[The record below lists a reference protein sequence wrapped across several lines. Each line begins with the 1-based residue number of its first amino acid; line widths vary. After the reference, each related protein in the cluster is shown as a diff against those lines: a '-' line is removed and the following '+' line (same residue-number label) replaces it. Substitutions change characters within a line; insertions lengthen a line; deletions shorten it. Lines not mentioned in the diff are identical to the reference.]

1 MTGGGRA
8 QRWLGGAATLATF
21 ALTAPAATAQTPPA
35 PTATSLPSPAPAPTE
50 LLFHADLDGRFAPVC
65 GQTPTVAIDYAGLLA
80 SIDARRAA
88 ALAGAAQPPVVLL
101 GGNWAGPDPL
111 ASEILSDGAAGARTL
126 AALLGRGQ
134 YDAIAVGHEELS
146 LAPAVLDELL
156 PVLARAGLPLVA
168 SNLIC
173 DARRPACAAI
183 KRELLVRR
191 PDAIVGVLAVV
202 SPSVIAGIA
211 PGRMAGLGLGD
222 PAAAVREGVKRLRAA
237 GATRV
242 IVLTDGPRDTRA
254 LDEIDALQRHLEEPG
269 APDLLLAAGLTDEET
284 GRTVRLLWRE
294 GAPPVV
300 GAAAGVRALT
310 TVMLAGAE
318 VAADAVPTA
327 PGARDPQLEQLTA
340 TAIATTCARAAQPIA
355 PAAVKG
361 TLTRD
366 DFRSY
371 VLEVMRR
378 RAGAEI
384 ALLNAP
390 FVKRAPFPIS
400 GTLTRGDLERAL
412 PYRAVIGAARVPGP
426 VVESLL
432 GPALSNGKLAI
443 VGLGK
448 GAGGLQVNGR
458 SLDRAREYR
467 VATIA
472 FVAEGGDG
480 IFAPHALPFAPLPG
494 APDLRDAVAD
504 FLARDTAAEDG
515 DPTVNAK
522 TDFGRPPADRPLL
535 VALADGEFDF
545 SSTSISN
552 GPGYGDTQLTRA
564 QQTLVKGEATLVTQL
579 RQPIHEADGRLD
591 LQYGWSRNKPPG
603 MPEVS
608 GETADL
614 ITGIVSDSY
623 KGLHDW
629 RRVPRPFIPDPY
641 ARVWLES
648 EFTRPEVTPTQT
660 RSYHHLQLTNTAGAQ
675 FTLTPRLKLRAGVG
689 AQSELLAPSP
699 DGGWHAVIEA
709 GGTLDPTAIATFGA
723 LAVKL
728 EGLFDYDFVDPT
740 EMRQHQ
746 LRASGKLSVPLL
758 PALFLTVGL
767 EVFAVERQELG
778 WAASYDTT
786 IGLRL
791 HTDVAHQA
799 L

>member
-1 MTGGGRA
+1 LTGGARA
-8 QRWLGGAATLATF
+8 QRWSGGAATLVAV
-21 ALTAPAATAQTPPA
+21 ALTAPAATAEM
-35 PTATSLPSPAPAPTE
+35 SPARAASAPGSAAPTE
-50 LLFHADLDGRFAPVC
+50 ILFHADLDGRFAPLC
-65 GQTPTVAIDYAGLLA
+65 GQPLAAASDYAGLLA
-80 SIDARRAA
+80 SIDGRRAA
-88 ALAGAAQPPVVLL
+88 ALADGARPPVVLL

-111 ASEILSDGAAGARTL
+111 ITEILSGGAAGAHTV
-126 AALLGRGQ
+126 AGLLGRGQ
-134 YDAIAVGHEELS
+134 YDAIALGHEELS
-146 LAPAVLDELL
+146 LAPALFDELL
-156 PVLARAGLPLVA
+156 PVLARAGRPLVA
-168 SNLIC
+168 SNLTC
-173 DARRPACAAI
+173 DARRPACGAI
-183 KRELLVRR
+183 KRDILVHR
-191 PDAIVGVLAVV
+191 PDAVIGVLSVV
-202 SPSVIAGIA
+202 SPSVIPGIA
-211 PGRMAGLGLGD
+211 PGRMAGLGLSD
-222 PAAAVREGVKRLRAA
+222 PVAAVREGVKRLRAA

-242 IVLTDGPRDTRA
+242 VVLTDGPRDTRA
-254 LDEIDALQRHLEEPG
+254 LDEIDVLQRHLGEPG
-269 APDLLLAAGLTDEET
+269 APDLLLAAGLADEET
-284 GRTVRLLWRE
+284 GRTVRLLRRD

-300 GAAAGVRALT
+300 GSALGAGALT
-310 TVMLAGAE
+310 VVELAGDE
-318 VAADAVPTA
+318 VSADAVPTA
-327 PGARDPQLEQLTA
+327 PGARDPEIERLTA
-340 TAIATTCARAAQPIA
+340 TAVATTCARAAQPAA
-355 PAAVKG
+355 PAPVKG

-384 ALLNAP
+384 ALINAP
-390 FVKRAPFPIS
+390 FVKRGPFPIN

-412 PYRAVIGAARVPGP
+412 PYRAVIGAARVQGP

-432 GPALSNGKLAI
+432 GPALGNGKLAVI
-443 VGLGK
+443 GLAK
-448 GAGGLQVNGR
+448 AASGLQVNGR
-458 SLDRAREYR
+458 PLDKAREYR

-494 APDLRDAVAD
+494 APDLRDAVVA
-504 FLARDTAAEDG
+504 FFAHDTAAEDG

-522 TDFGRPPADRPLL
+522 TDFGRPPAARPLL

-545 SSTSISN
+545 SETSISN
-552 GPGYGDTQLTRA
+552 GPGYGDPQLTRA
-564 QQTLVKGEATLVTQL
+564 QQTLLKGEATLVTQL

-591 LQYGWSRNKPPG
+591 LQYGWSSNKPPG
-603 MPEVS
+603 MLEVS

-614 ITGIVSDSY
+614 ITAIVSYSY

-629 RRVPRPFIPDPY
+629 RRVPKPFIPDPY

-660 RSYHHLQLTNTAGAQ
+660 RTYHHLQLTNTVGAQ
-675 FTLTPRLKLRAGVG
+675 FTLTPRLRLRAGAG
-689 AQSELLAPSP
+689 AQSELLAPPP

-709 GGTLDPTAIATFGA
+709 GGTLDPTAIATVGA
-723 LAVKL
+723 LAIKL

-740 EMRQHQ
+740 GTRQHQ

-767 EVFAVERQELG
+767 EVFAVQRQELG

-791 HTDVAHQA
+791 HTDVAHQS

>member
-1 MTGGGRA
+1 MTRGGRA
-8 QRWLGGAATLATF
+8 LRRFGGAATLAAA
-21 ALTAPAATAQTPPA
+21 ALTAPAASAQTPAASASASTPR
-35 PTATSLPSPAPAPTE
+35 APAPTE
-50 LLFHADLDGRFAPVC
+50 VLFHADLDGRLAPVC
-65 GQTPTVAIDYAGLLA
+65 GQPPAAAIDYAGLLA
-80 SIDARRAA
+80 GIDARRAA
-88 ALAGAAQPPVVLL
+88 ALASEVPPPVVLL

-111 ASEILSDGAAGARTL
+111 AGEILSDGVAGARTL

-134 YDAIAVGHEELS
+134 YDAIAIGHEELS
-146 LAPAVLDELL
+146 LAPAVLDQLL

-168 SNLIC
+168 SNLTC

-183 KRELLVRR
+183 RRELLVRR
-191 PDAIVGVLAVV
+191 PNAIVGVLAVV

-211 PGRMAGLGLGD
+211 PGRMAGFGLGD
-222 PAAAVREGVKRLRAA
+222 PVAAVRDGVKRLRAA

-242 IVLTDGPRDTRA
+242 VVLTDGPRDTRA
-254 LDEIDALQRHLEEPG
+254 LDEIDALQRHLGEPG
-269 APDLLLAAGLTDEET
+269 GPDLLLAAGLADEET
-284 GRTVRLLWRE
+284 GRTVRLLRRE

-300 GAAAGVRALT
+300 GAAAGARALT
-310 TVMLAGAE
+310 TVTLAGAE
-318 VAADAVPTA
+318 VTADEIPTA
-327 PGARDPQLEQLTA
+327 PGARDPELERLTA
-340 TAIATTCARAAQPIA
+340 TAIAATCARAAQPIA

-384 ALLNAP
+384 AFLNAP
-390 FVKRAPFPIS
+390 FVKRAPFPIT

-432 GPALSNGKLAI
+432 GPALGNSKLAM
-443 VGLGK
+443 VGLAK
-448 GAGGLQVNGR
+448 TAGGLQVNGR
-458 SLDRAREYR
+458 SLDKAREYR

-480 IFAPHALPFAPLPG
+480 IFAPHALPFAPLPD
-494 APDLRDAVAD
+494 APDLRDAVAA
-504 FLARDTAAEDG
+504 FLAHDTAAEDG
-515 DPTVNAK
+515 DPTVSAK

-564 QQTLVKGEATLVTQL
+564 QQTLLKGEATLVTQL
-579 RQPIHEADGRLD
+579 RHPIHEVDGRLD
-591 LQYGWSRNKPPG
+591 LQYGWSRNEPPG

-614 ITGIVSDSY
+614 ITAIATYSY

-629 RRVPRPFIPDPY
+629 RRVPKPFIPDPY

-660 RSYHHLQLTNTAGAQ
+660 RTYHHLQLTNTAGAQ

-689 AQSELLAPSP
+689 AQNELLAPPP

-740 EMRQHQ
+740 GTRQHQ

-778 WAASYDTT
+778 WGASYDTT